1 MTDNSAAIPISIL
14 LAWRDVE
21 TRRWHDWFRSH
32 PQETLFIPA
41 GEGRMATLHGV
52 LVHIFAVELR
62 FAQRL
67 VDQPVSDWSEIVPQT
82 LDETFAVGDV
92 ARALIDG
99 YLQTADD
106 SSLDVELSFLT
117 LTAGTVTATK
127 RKILFNLVPHGMR
140 HWAQVAM
147 LLRQAGHRDQW
158 PHDLL
163 ASSALR

>member
-1 MTDNSAAIPISIL
+1 MTDDSVAIPISIL

-41 GEGRMATLHGV
+41 GEGRMSTLHGV

-99 YLQTADD
+99 CLETADD
-106 SSLDVELSFLT
+106 HSLDVELSFLT

-163 ASSALR
+163 ASSVLR